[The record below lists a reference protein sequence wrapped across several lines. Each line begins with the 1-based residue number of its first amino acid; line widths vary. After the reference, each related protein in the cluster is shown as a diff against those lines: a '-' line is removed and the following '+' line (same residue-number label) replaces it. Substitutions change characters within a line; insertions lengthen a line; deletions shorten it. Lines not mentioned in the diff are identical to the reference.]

1 MESGAEAGSEDIA
14 YENRIR
20 SSSLSELEDMFAHVD
35 SGEYPL
41 RARILL
47 EEIERR
53 QAGLEGQPGRQ
64 TLANAVPAGIPRRLW
79 ASLIDLFI
87 HLLILGALF
96 LAGWSVLQLV
106 SSFGSDGPPPAV
118 VSERRGPSPLRQFVT
133 GLVAGDSAAW
143 KNEKQWFAVVSG
155 YTVFSGFQGGA
166 DGAGVGSRWK
176 YAGNAGGRYPACK
189 DDGGTRRCNAGADTV
204 LGAVP
209 SIRADVG
216 RQHPLDYP
224 GQGKTVASRQ
234 ACGHMRGEGTPHLG
248 KDRRRPDLR
257 LGDCRVP
264 ISGCLSVPELLYC
277 SGAVSQECL
286 ATLPP
291 IHPVSRRCLCRAVR
305 RMRDGRFNRIR
316 AVNSGTEHCL
326 FLHVHCPAAAQ
337 ASRNDVISRIY
348 QTSGICRTRRA
359 ARHLRTDTRV
369 RGESAKLLLD
379 SCCLTLLTGG
389 RTVFDFQE
397 SDYA

>member
-143 KNEKQWFAVVSG
+143 KNEKQWLQLCLVTLCFL
-155 YTVFSGFQGGA
+155 VF
-166 DGAGVGSRWK
+166 
-176 YAGNAGGRYPACK
+176 
-189 DDGGTRRCNAGADTV
+189 
-204 LGAVP
+204 
-209 SIRADVG
+209 
-216 RQHPLDYP
+216 
-224 GQGKTVASRQ
+224 
-234 ACGHMRGEGTPHLG
+234 
-248 KDRRRPDLR
+248 
-257 LGDCRVP
+257 
-264 ISGCLSVPELLYC
+264 
-277 SGAVSQECL
+277 
-286 ATLPP
+286 
-291 IHPVSRRCLCRAVR
+291 RAVLTVPAWGR
-305 RMRDGRFNRIR
+305 AGSTPGMREVGIRLVRTTGEPVGVTLALIRFWGQYLLFGLTLGVSILWIIR
-316 AVNSGTEHCL
+316 DRGKQSLHDKLAGTCVVREH
-326 FLHVHCPAAAQ
+326 
-337 ASRNDVISRIY
+337 RTWEKTDEDRIY
-348 QTSGICRTRRA
+348 
-359 ARHLRTDTRV
+359 D
-369 RGESAKLLLD
+369 
-379 SCCLTLLTGG
+379 
-389 RTVFDFQE
+389 
-397 SDYA
+397 